1 MRSKKGNRNSG
12 PSEIQRVERVR
23 PLVAIVGRPNVGK
36 STLFNRVLK
45 ARLAITDDRPGVTR
59 DRIYAEGDWDGRR
72 FTLIDTGGFIPQAK
86 DDIEEAVRLQAETAI
101 EEADI
106 IVLVCDA
113 TTGITDIDKAV
124 AGQLRKAKQ
133 PCLLVVN
140 KIDTPHQD
148 RELDPFF
155 GLGLGEPVP
164 VSAATGRRSGDFLE
178 SLVRLFEEGDFPV
191 EEEED
196 NSIRVVLAGRPNVGK
211 STLINRLAGY
221 QVSIVHDQP
230 GTTRDTTSIRLAW
243 EGQEFLLMDTAGL
256 RRRVKVDDQ
265 VEFYSGRRATAS
277 IERADVVVVLI
288 DAVENCTVQDVRI
301 VNQAIES
308 GSGLLIVVNKWDLVE
323 RGEETSK
330 IFVDDLH
337 HRFPF
342 LVDYPILFISALT
355 GRRVQKCLEGG
366 VRVSQNRRMR
376 IPTSRLNAFLGGVTK
391 GNPPV
396 GGGRELRLIYAT
408 QNGVAPPT
416 FVVFANHPELISS
429 AYRRFVEKRLRDEFS
444 FEGAPI
450 RTIWRKRRN
459 S

>member
-1 MRSKKGNRNSG
+1 MREEKGNSQA
-12 PSEIQRVERVR
+12 PSEIHRVDRVR

-45 ARLAITDDRPGVTR
+45 RRWAITDDRPGVTR
-59 DRIYAEGDWDGRR
+59 DRIYAEGDWDGRQ
-72 FTLIDTGGFIPQAK
+72 FTLIDTGGYIPQAK
-86 DDIEEAVRLQAETAI
+86 DDIEEAVRIQAEMAI

-106 IVLVCDA
+106 LVLVCDA
-113 TTGITDIDKAV
+113 TTGVTDIDKTV
-124 AGQLRKAKQ
+124 AEQLRKAQQ

-140 KIDTPHQD
+140 KIDTPKQD

-155 GLGLGEPVP
+155 ALGLGDPVP
-164 VSAATGRRSGDFLE
+164 VSAATGRQSGDFLE
-178 SLVRLFEEGDFPV
+178 SLICLFEGGNFPSK
-191 EEEED
+191 EAED
-196 NSIRVVLAGRPNVGK
+196 QAIRVVLAGRPNVGK

-230 GTTRDTTSIRLAW
+230 GTTRDTTNIRLAW

-256 RRRVKVDDQ
+256 RRRSKVEDP
-265 VEFYSGRRATAS
+265 VEYYSGRRATAS

-288 DAVENCTVQDVRI
+288 DAIENCTVQDVRI
-301 VNQAIES
+301 INQAIES

-323 RGEETSK
+323 RGEEASSK
-330 IFVDDLH
+330 FVDDLH

-355 GRRVQKCLEGG
+355 GRRVQKCLGG
-366 VRVSQNRRMR
+366 VVRVSRNRRVR
-376 IPTSRLNAFLGGVTK
+376 IPTARLNAFLGGVTK

-416 FVVFANHPELISS
+416 FVFFANHPELINS
-429 AYRRFVEKRLRDEFS
+429 AYRRFIEKRLRDEFN

-450 RTIWRKRRN
+450 RTLWRKRRN